1 MSVGRYYQIIH
12 HPIISEKSTE
22 LKGTNNQLI
31 FKVAMDANKIEIK
44 RAIESIFGVKVLSVR
59 TMRVLG
65 KKKRLGRYAGKRPD
79 WKKAIV
85 KLKEGDTVD
94 FFEGV

>member
-1 MSVGRYYQIIH
+1 MSLERYYQIIR

-22 LKGTNNQLI
+22 LKGTHNQLV

-44 RAIESIFGVKVLSVR
+44 KAIESIFGVKVLSVR
-59 TMRVLG
+59 TMRVEG
-65 KKKRLGRYAGKRPD
+65 KKKRLGRFEGKRPN